1 MRLVTRAYDELHTVT
16 EERPAAIPEDRA
28 EHIDE
33 IDRTLAA
40 MSRAPTLIALVWL
53 TFYLVIAFSAFT
65 R

>member
-1 MRLVTRAYDELHTVT
+1 MRLATRGYDEFHTAV

-28 EHIDE
+28 KQIDE
-33 IDRTLAA
+33 IDRTLSA
-40 MSRAPTLIALVWL
+40 MSRAPTLIALIWL

>member
-1 MRLVTRAYDELHTVT
+1 MRLATRGYEEFPAVT
-16 EERPAAIPEDRA
+16 EQPPAVIPEDRVKQ
-28 EHIDE
+28 IDE

-40 MSRAPTLIALVWL
+40 MSRAPTLIALIWL